1 MVGEW
6 GRYLQCMGT
15 FRWTPDR
22 MEQLEN
28 AVQNRKRV
36 TLRRRG
42 NEYVVVAA
50 GLQQSR
56 GRDALSGYLAMT
68 GEEMLFLLGDLD
80 HFQVL
85 DS

>member
-1 MVGEW
+1 
-6 GRYLQCMGT
+6 MGT
-15 FRWTPDR
+15 FRWTPER
-22 MEQLEN
+22 MEQLEH

-50 GLQQSR
+50 GIKQSR
-56 GRDALSGYLAMT
+56 GREALAGYLAMT
-68 GEEMLFLLGDLD
+68 GEEMLFVLGELD

>member
-1 MVGEW
+1 
-6 GRYLQCMGT
+6 MGT
-15 FRWTPDR
+15 FRWTPER
-22 MEQLEN
+22 MEQLEH

-42 NEYVVVAA
+42 SEYVVVASS
-50 GLQQSR
+50 LKQSR
-56 GRDALSGYLAMT
+56 GREAFSGYLAMT
-68 GEEMLFLLGDLD
+68 GEEMLFVLGDLD